1 MKPAFK
7 LPDRKVD
14 DWVTAGGGEGTP
26 PSAAPAERSVE
37 HATPQPKLKPAR
49 LTVDLEPRLHARFKA
64 ACALNSTDMVT
75 EVRHFIETW
84 TAEHSQ

>member
-14 DWVTAGGGEGTP
+14 EWVAGGGEGAQP
-26 PSAAPAERSVE
+26 QPIERLPS
-37 HATPQPKLKPAR
+37 TPKLKPAR
-49 LTVDLEPRLHARFKA
+49 LTIDLERGLHARFKA

-75 EVRHFIETW
+75 EVRNFIEEW
-84 TAEHSQ
+84 TQKHS